1 MSGKEARRTVMAP
14 ASVPVLARHVKMRHD
29 SVRDRWLILAPE
41 RVFTPDSIAVAV
53 LQLCDG
59 KRSVEAIAV
68 ALQQTYN
75 APKERIL
82 SDILPML
89 QDLADRG
96 VVTA

>member
-1 MSGKEARRTVMAP
+1 MGVTPAKRTLIAP
-14 ASVPVLARHVKMRHD
+14 ASSPVLARHVKMRHD
-29 SVRDRWLILAPE
+29 GVRDRWVILAPE
-41 RVFTPDSIAVAV
+41 RVFAPDAVAVAV

-59 KRSVEAIAV
+59 DRSVEAIAGE
-68 ALQQTYN
+68 LEQTYN

-82 SDILPML
+82 SDILPLL

>member
-1 MSGKEARRTVMAP
+1 
-14 ASVPVLARHVKMRHD
+14 
-29 SVRDRWLILAPE
+29 
-41 RVFTPDSIAVAV
+41 V

-59 KRSVEAIAV
+59 KTSVEAIAV
-68 ALQQTYN
+68 ALEQTYN

-82 SDILPML
+82 QDILPML